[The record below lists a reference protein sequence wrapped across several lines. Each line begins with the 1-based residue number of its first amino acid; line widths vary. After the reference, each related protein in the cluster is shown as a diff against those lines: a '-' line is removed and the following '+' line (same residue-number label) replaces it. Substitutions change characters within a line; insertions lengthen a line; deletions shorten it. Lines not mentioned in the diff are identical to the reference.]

1 MDKMNEMLKSVVMQ
15 EDFLVIDFRDKF
27 KNKIFFNFG
36 STVINNEKFNKK
48 LFELISLG
56 IKIKNET
63 DKEKTKL
70 PRKI

>member
-1 MDKMNEMLKSVVMQ
+1 MDKMNEMLKSIVIE
-15 EDFLVIDFRDKF
+15 EDFLVIDFRDCLN
-27 KNKIFFNFG
+27 NKIFFDFG
-36 STVINNEKFNKK
+36 SKVVNNEEFNKK